1 MRIYMMLALLLAT
14 SLSVAVED
22 KSTDSSQAKT
32 DSKTTEVPVS
42 SSPEAATSEAKT
54 SSSEEAATSEAKAPS
69 SEEAPSE
76 AKVPSSEEAPKSDSP
91 KVPSAITENL
101 KKIIKDINDVTITPA
116 SIADL
121 YEVATGQDMFYITAD
136 GRYIMMGNIIDLS
149 TRQNIT
155 QKRQEELRQARN
167 PIRKKAID
175 AVSEKDMVIF
185 APEKE
190 TKYTVNVFT
199 DVSCGYCAKFHQEV
213 PELNKAGVKVRYL
226 AFPRAGVGSDT
237 YKKMVSIWCAKDR
250 QTAMTD
256 AKARRKIEEATCNN
270 PIESQY
276 QLGQKIGITGTPA
289 LFLSNG
295 ELVPGYLPAKKLI
308 SILEKK

>member
-14 SLSVAVED
+14 TLSVAVEE

-32 DSKTTEVPVS
+32 DSKTTEAPVS
-42 SSPEAATSEAKT
+42 SSPEATSEAQL
-54 SSSEEAATSEAKAPS
+54 
-69 SEEAPSE
+69 
-76 AKVPSSEEAPKSDSP
+76 PSSEEAPKSDSP
-91 KVPSAITENL
+91 KVPSAITESL
-101 KKIIKDINDVTITPA
+101 KKIIKDINDVSITSAP
-116 SIADL
+116 IADL
-121 YEVATGQDMFYITAD
+121 YEVATGEDMFYITAD
-136 GRYIMMGNIIDLS
+136 GRYIMMGNIIDFS
-149 TRQNIT
+149 TRQNLT
-155 QKRQEELRQARN
+155 QQRQEALRQARN

-226 AFPRAGVGSDT
+226 AFPRAGIRSDT
-237 YKKMVSIWCAKDR
+237 YKKMVSVWCAKDR

-256 AKARRKIEEATCNN
+256 AKARRKVEEATCNN

-276 QLGQKIGITGTPA
+276 KLGQKLGVNGTPA
-289 LFLSNG
+289 LILSNG
-295 ELVPGYLPAKKLI
+295 ELVPGYLPAKRLI
-308 SILEKK
+308 SLLKEK

>member
-14 SLSVAVED
+14 TLSVAVEE

-32 DSKTTEVPVS
+32 DSKTTEAPVS
-42 SSPEAATSEAKT
+42 SSPEATSEAQL
-54 SSSEEAATSEAKAPS
+54 
-69 SEEAPSE
+69 
-76 AKVPSSEEAPKSDSP
+76 PSSEEAPKSDSP
-91 KVPSAITENL
+91 KVPSAITESL
-101 KKIIKDINDVTITPA
+101 KKIIKDINDVSITSAP
-116 SIADL
+116 IADL
-121 YEVATGQDMFYITAD
+121 YEVATGEDMFYITAD

-149 TRQNIT
+149 TRQNLT
-155 QKRQEELRQARN
+155 QQRQEALRQARN

-226 AFPRAGVGSDT
+226 AFPRAGIRSDT
-237 YKKMVSIWCAKDR
+237 YKKMVSVWCAKDR

-256 AKARRKIEEATCNN
+256 AKARRKVEEATCNN

-276 QLGQKIGITGTPA
+276 KLGQKLGVNGTPA
-289 LFLSNG
+289 LILSNG
-295 ELVPGYLPAKKLI
+295 ELVPGYLPAKRLI
-308 SILEKK
+308 SLLKEK

>member
-14 SLSVAVED
+14 TLSVAVEE
-22 KSTDSSQAKT
+22 KSTDSSKATT
-32 DSKTTEVPVS
+32 DSKTTEVQVP
-42 SSPEAATSEAKT
+42 SSPEAATSEAQA
-54 SSSEEAATSEAKAPS
+54 S
-69 SEEAPSE
+69 
-76 AKVPSSEEAPKSDSP
+76 SSEEAPKSDSP

-276 QLGQKIGITGTPA
+276 QLGQKIGVTGTPA
-289 LFLSNG
+289 LVLSNG
-295 ELVPGYLPAKKLI
+295 ELVPGYLPAKRLI
-308 SILEKK
+308 SILEQK

>member
-14 SLSVAVED
+14 TLSVAVEE
-22 KSTDSSQAKT
+22 KSTDSSKATT
-32 DSKTTEVPVS
+32 DSKTTEAPVS
-42 SSPEAATSEAKT
+42 SSPEAATSEAKVP
-54 SSSEEAATSEAKAPS
+54 SSEEAATSEAKA
-69 SEEAPSE
+69 
-76 AKVPSSEEAPKSDSP
+76 PSSEEAPKSDSP
-91 KVPSAITENL
+91 KVPSAITERL
-101 KKIIKDINDVTITPA
+101 KKLKIKDASITPA

-121 YEVATGQDMFYITAD
+121 YEVAAGQDMFYITAD

-149 TRQNIT
+149 TRQNLT

-175 AVSEKDMVIF
+175 AVNEKDMVIF

-226 AFPRAGVGSDT
+226 AFPRAGVGSET
-237 YKKMVSIWCAKDR
+237 YKKMVSVWCAKDR
-250 QTAMTD
+250 QAAMTD
-256 AKARRKIEEATCNN
+256 AKARRKVEKATCNN
-270 PIESQY
+270 PIDSQY
-276 QLGQKIGITGTPA
+276 QLGQKLGVNGTPA
-289 LFLSNG
+289 LILSNG
-295 ELVPGYLPAKKLI
+295 ELVPGYLPAKRLI
-308 SILEKK
+308 SLLKEK

>member
-32 DSKTTEVPVS
+32 DSKTTEVQVP
-42 SSPEAATSEAKT
+42 SSPEAATSEAQ
-54 SSSEEAATSEAKAPS
+54 
-69 SEEAPSE
+69 
-76 AKVPSSEEAPKSDSP
+76 VPSSEEAPKSDSP
-91 KVPSAITENL
+91 KVPSAITESL
-101 KKIIKDINDVTITPA
+101 KKIIKDINDVSITPA
-116 SIADL
+116 PIADL
-121 YEVATGQDMFYITAD
+121 YEVATGEDMFYITAD

-149 TRQNIT
+149 TRQNLT
-155 QKRQEELRQARN
+155 QQRQEALRQARN
-167 PIRKKAID
+167 PIRQKAID

-199 DVSCGYCAKFHQEV
+199 DVSCGYCVKFHKEV
-213 PELNKAGVKVRYL
+213 PELNKAGVKVRYF
-226 AFPRAGVGSDT
+226 AFPRAGVGSES

-256 AKARRKIEEATCNN
+256 AKARRKVEEATCNN

-276 QLGQKIGITGTPA
+276 KLGQKLGINGTPA
-289 LFLSNG
+289 LILSNG
-295 ELVPGYLPAKKLI
+295 ELVPGYLPAKRLI